1 MNQNIPGEEPNIEF
15 KDESTEDKPK
25 LDYVQ
30 NINNFSFFW
39 LGLGIIIAALIISSS
54 FLSWK
59 NSSKTVTVR
68 GFSERMVNA
77 DLALWP
83 VQAKVTANTL
93 VELHQ
98 ALEASQV
105 VINNF
110 FNEQGF
116 KPNEINAKQTR
127 ITDRQAQLYST
138 DNVNNLQR
146 YVADFGFLIKTKRM
160 DLVKSSLK
168 EINKLVGQ
176 GVTLSSNEV
185 EYLYTKLNEIKPEM
199 IKEATVE
206 AKKAAE
212 EFALNSDSKIAS
224 LKSASQGLFTIEPIH
239 YYTQDLKKVRVVTNL
254 VYGLKK

>member
-1 MNQNIPGEEPNIEF
+1 MNEDIPSEEPSIEF
-15 KDESTEDKPK
+15 KEELTEDKPK

-30 NINNFSFFW
+30 NINNFNFFW
-39 LGLGIIIAALIISSS
+39 LGLGLIIAALIISSS

-68 GFSERMVNA
+68 GFSERMLNA

-98 ALEASQV
+98 ALEASEL
-105 VINNF
+105 VINSF
-110 FNEQGF
+110 FSEKGF

-127 ITDRQAQLYST
+127 ITDRQAQLYNN

-146 YVADFGFLIKTKRM
+146 YVADFGFLIKTKRI

-212 EFALNSDSKIAS
+212 EFALNSDSKISS

-254 VYGLKK
+254 VYGLK